1 MRLVQVVVVTAASFL
16 VATDALSTTNANQAK
31 IIKGT
36 SPGGHSPR
44 LLRAYQPDDEGD
56 SPEERTLPNSQV
68 AKILNKLGV
77 TWDDVLRDSALF
89 ERYQEK
95 ANKIIEKQKAA
106 ANNAKRIIKRDHTP

>member
-1 MRLVQVVVVTAASFL
+1 MRLAQVVVVIAASFL

-56 SPEERTLPNSQV
+56 SPEDRTLSKAQV
-68 AKILNKLGV
+68 TKILNKLGV
-77 TWDDVLRDSALF
+77 TWGDVMRNPALF
-89 ERYQEK
+89 QRYQKK

-106 ANNAKRIIKRDHTP
+106 AKNA

>member
-1 MRLVQVVVVTAASFL
+1 MRLAQVVVVIAASFL

-56 SPEERTLPNSQV
+56 SPEDRTLSPSQV
-68 AKILNKLGV
+68 TKILNKLGKDV
-77 TWDDVLRDSALF
+77 TWDHVMRNPALF
-89 ERYQEK
+89 QRYQKK

-106 ANNAKRIIKRDHTP
+106 AKNA